1 MMFLLPGAELVK
13 RVCLLLFLL
22 CPLYGCTGNAVPE
35 IPRATPEETAAIKSL
50 TDAGSVIV
58 SDAGGRAASIDLRK
72 AQLSTDSL
80 TKLAACKTLQS
91 VNLADTALDDAML
104 TELIKAAPQITS
116 LDLRGCALS
125 DASMN
130 EVGRLTGLKVLR
142 LSGKNGKTTV
152 ADDGMK
158 PLTALKSLKVLAVD
172 NLWIGKPGIEQLT
185 GLAGLEELYLA
196 ETLVDDDTVALIAK
210 FPRLK
215 KLRLSRTSVGD
226 AALAALKDCRTLEEL
241 DLSEN
246 SVITDTGM
254 ESLAAITSLKKLNL
268 WRVQISDTGALALA
282 PLTGL
287 QWLNLDNT
295 KLSDAGLPTLKAMN
309 QLTFLHLGSTQITDA
324 GAPAL
329 FHLKSLKDLKITRTA
344 LAASEPA
351 LAELKKNLPT
361 TAIQTEYEG
370 Q

>member
-1 MMFLLPGAELVK
+1 VK
-13 RVCLLLFLL
+13 RVCLLLFLV
-22 CPLYGCTGNAVPE
+22 CSVCGCTGNNVPE
-35 IPRATPEETAAIKSL
+35 IPKASPEETAAIKSL
-50 TDAGSVIV
+50 TDGGSVV
-58 SDAGGRAASIDLRK
+58 ASDAGGHATSIDLRK
-72 AQLSTDSL
+72 TALSAEVL
-80 TKLAACKTLQS
+80 AKLASLQALQS
-91 VNLADTALDDAML
+91 ANLADTTLDDALL
-104 TELIKAAPQITS
+104 TELVKAAPQLVS
-116 LDLRGCALS
+116 LDLRGCTLADAAMSDIGKLS
-125 DASMN
+125 
-130 EVGRLTGLKVLR
+130 GLKVLR

-158 PLTALKSLKVLAVD
+158 PLAALKSLKVLAVD
-172 NLWIGKPGIEQLT
+172 NLWIGKPGIEQLV
-185 GLAGLEELYLA
+185 GLPELEELYLA
-196 ETLVDDDTVALIAK
+196 ETLVDDDTIALIAK
-210 FPRLK
+210 FPKLK

-246 SVITDTGM
+246 SVITDAGM
-254 ESLAAITSLKKLNL
+254 ESLAAITTLKKLNL

-282 PLTGL
+282 PLTSL

-295 KLSDAGLPTLKAMN
+295 KLSDAGLPTLKGMTS
-309 QLTFLHLGSTQITDA
+309 LTFLHLGSTQITDA

-344 LAASEPA
+344 LAAAEPA
-351 LAELKKNLPT
+351 LAELKKNLPK

>member
-1 MMFLLPGAELVK
+1 MK

-22 CPLYGCTGNAVPE
+22 GALSGCTGNTAPETPKATAEEVAAGKALAAENAVVSAD
-35 IPRATPEETAAIKSL
+35 ATGRVTSL
-50 TDAGSVIV
+50 
-58 SDAGGRAASIDLRK
+58 DLRK
-72 AQLSTDSL
+72 ATVSAELLLKLKSL
-80 TKLAACKTLQS
+80 TSLQAI
-91 VNLADTALDDAML
+91 NLADTALDDAL
-104 TELIKAAPQITS
+104 LAELVKVAPQAAN
-116 LDLRGCALS
+116 LDLRGCTLS
-125 DASMN
+125 DAAMT

-158 PLTALKSLKVLAVD
+158 PLAALKSLKVLALD
-172 NLWIGKPGIEQLT
+172 NLWVGKPGIEH
-185 GLAGLEELYLA
+185 LAGLTELEELYLA
-196 ETLVDDDTVALIAK
+196 ETLVDDETVGLIAK
-210 FPRLK
+210 FPKLK

-226 AALAALKDCRTLEEL
+226 AALAELKNCKFLEEL
-241 DLSEN
+241 DFSEN
-246 SVITDTGM
+246 SVITDVGM
-254 ESLAAITSLKKLNL
+254 ESLGAITSLKKLNL
-268 WRVQISDTGALALA
+268 WRVQISDTGAMALA
-282 PLTGL
+282 PLTNL

-295 KLSDAGLPTLKAMN
+295 KLSDAGLPTLKNMT
-309 QLTFLHLGSTQITDA
+309 QLTFLHIGSTQITDV